1 MIVKLSSEF
10 SNHLKEYLEFVRQ
23 GTKPSIA
30 TYYLGAMTRSFLDER
45 ILNFN
50 RRMRSMQ
57 LAIVVDKI
65 EQDVEIMCDLTK
77 QACQEL
83 CKEVNRTFLMTLIR
97 ALYTHIRE
105 EVGTSSQGFSS
116 DESMSSISKEAFAPL
131 HMQIKVITDD
141 INRGIIKDYVN
152 V

>member
-1 MIVKLSSEF
+1 MSHPNQLMNELTETQRIQFVSYFLQTYLGDKQKIVDMIVKLSPEF
-10 SNHLKEYLEFVRQ
+10 SDHLKDYLVFVQQ
-23 GTKPSIA
+23 GTNPSIA

-45 ILNFN
+45 IVHFN

-57 LAIVVDKI
+57 LAIVVEKI
-65 EQDVEIMCDLTK
+65 ETDVEIMCDLTK

-97 ALYTHIRE
+97 TLYTHIRE

-116 DESMSSISKEAFAPL
+116 D
-131 HMQIKVITDD
+131 
-141 INRGIIKDYVN
+141 
-152 V
+152 